1 MSQIPSPFQNR
12 EVSVGNWM
20 WTMVVMCIPV
30 VSLVMCF
37 VWAFSGSVVPSKRN
51 YFKAVLVWKLVA
63 IIALV
68 ILYFILLGMGISIA
82 QFFQQIGRY

>member
-1 MSQIPSPFQNR
+1 MGQIPSPFQNR

-37 VWAFSGSVVPSKRN
+37 VWAFGGAVVPSKRN
-51 YFKAVLVWKLVA
+51 YFRAVLIWKLIAFVVVV
-63 IIALV
+63 IICL
-68 ILYFILLGMGISIA
+68 IMLLMGVSFSQLFRA
-82 QFFQQIGRY
+82 TA